1 MRDSLDLLLHAAGPG
16 VAAAPDIHLRTLA
29 ALDSVNF
36 APGAD
41 WSYNNGA
48 YALLTE
54 IVTRVSGRPFADFLR
69 ESIFE
74 PVGMTHTMLRPIA
87 THLVPTSATLHVPSP
102 AGGYVRGVF
111 CVPIGGEAIGRAH
124 VCTQANNA
132 QLVCRLLLKKTT

>member
-69 ESIFE
+69 ERIFE
-74 PVGMTHTMLRPIA
+74 PVGMNDPTLPPLDTD
-87 THLVPTSATLHVPSP
+87 LVPNSATT
-102 AGGYVRGVF
+102 
-111 CVPIGGEAIGRAH
+111 IGREPCRDR
-124 VCTQANNA
+124 VCHY
-132 QLVCRLLLKKTT
+132 V

>member
-1 MRDSLDLLLHAAGPG
+1 MMAHTSGMRDSLDLLLHAAGPG

-69 ESIFE
+69 ERIFE
-74 PVGMTHTMLRPIA
+74 PVGMTRSEERRVGKECVSTCRYRW
-87 THLVPTSATLHVPSP
+87 SP
-102 AGGYVRGVF
+102 Y
-111 CVPIGGEAIGRAH
+111 
-124 VCTQANNA
+124 
-132 QLVCRLLLKKTT
+132 L